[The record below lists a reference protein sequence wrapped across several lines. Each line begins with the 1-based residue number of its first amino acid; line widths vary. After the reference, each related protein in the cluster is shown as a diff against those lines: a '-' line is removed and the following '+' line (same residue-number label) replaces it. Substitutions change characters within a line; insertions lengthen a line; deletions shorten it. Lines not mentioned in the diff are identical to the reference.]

1 MNTVTALTYVYR
13 LKRGFTGEAHLKIN
27 FTPQENAKSSSPTYT
42 HSDIDDTRWQ
52 IRTSE
57 RNNVSSDLLRLLL
70 VLVEVAGN
78 SFQYNYLEHWNISRE
93 PALLYMILV
102 T

>member
-1 MNTVTALTYVYR
+1 MNTVMALTCVY
-13 LKRGFTGEAHLKIN
+13 LLQRGFTGKAHLKIN

-57 RNNVSSDLLRLLL
+57 RK
-70 VLVEVAGN
+70 
-78 SFQYNYLEHWNISRE
+78 
-93 PALLYMILV
+93 LYMTINGH
-102 T
+102 